1 MSDSVDRVF
10 VHALQTVR
18 RLPRTGSSRPPPA
31 SRLRL
36 YGLYKQSME
45 GDVESIL
52 PRPTL
57 PPSSP
62 DPNST
67 NTTAISRYASR
78 DLRTRETQAEIE
90 KWDAWDACKGMSR
103 TEAKR
108 RYISTL
114 IETMKVYASGT
125 PESRE
130 LVGELEFVWGQIR
143 SQSGSSEEDEAS
155 PGEQERRL
163 ESAGLK
169 TMDSYA
175 SIPGGDRS
183 GREEYAHDGG
193 RLRVLSP
200 VSHGGS
206 GEIIEGEDKELPHID
221 REEEEAA
228 FEEEQ
233 VDELDRR
240 RPNTGTTDDDDYA
253 IRNRKWRRSIES
265 ALTKMTAEIAALRE
279 NMEDSRVLVRR
290 RTGILAWL
298 RWLALTLV
306 RHMLTNAAL
315 VLVLVLWG
323 RWKGDRRT
331 EEWLRRRWKGL
342 RALLEALDLRSRVG
356 LPHFITRRIAHT

>member
-45 GDVESIL
+45 GDVSAIL

-67 NTTAISRYASR
+67 NTTALSRYASR

-103 TEAKR
+103 TDAKR

-130 LVGELEFVWGQIR
+130 LVAELEFVWGQIR
-143 SQSGSSEEDEAS
+143 SQSGSSEEEDVS
-155 PGEQERRL
+155 PGEEERRL
-163 ESAGLK
+163 ERAGLK

-175 SIPGGDRS
+175 SIPGAERG
-183 GREEYAHDGG
+183 GREEYARDGG

-200 VSHGGS
+200 VSQGGS
-206 GEIIEGEDKELPHID
+206 GEVIEGEDRELPHVD
-221 REEEEAA
+221 REEEDA
-228 FEEEQ
+228 FEEER

-240 RPNTGTTDDDDYA
+240 RPGTGTTDGDDYS
-253 IRNRKWRRSIES
+253 IRNRKWRRSIEV
-265 ALTKMTAEIAALRE
+265 ALAKMTAEIAALRE
-279 NMEDSRVLVRR
+279 NMEESRVFVRR
-290 RTGILAWL
+290 RTGVLAWL
-298 RWLALTLV
+298 RWLALTLLRQV
-306 RHMLTNAAL
+306 LANAAL
-315 VLVLVLWG
+315 VLLLVLWG
-323 RWKGDRRT
+323 RWKGDRRA
-331 EEWLRRRWKGL
+331 EEWLKRRWKGL
-342 RALLEALDLRSRVG
+342 STLLEALDLRSRVYV
-356 LPHFITRRIAHT
+356 PSFITRRIAHT

>member
-1 MSDSVDRVF
+1 
-10 VHALQTVR
+10 
-18 RLPRTGSSRPPPA
+18 
-31 SRLRL
+31 
-36 YGLYKQSME
+36 ME

-62 DPNST
+62 DPNSS
-67 NTTAISRYASR
+67 TAISRYASR

-90 KWDAWDACKGMSR
+90 KWDAWHACAGMSR

-125 PESRE
+125 AESRE

-143 SQSGSSEEDEAS
+143 SQSGSSEDDEAS

-163 ESAGLK
+163 ERAGLK

-175 SIPGGDRS
+175 SIPGRS
-183 GREEYAHDGG
+183 PEPGEREGRVEYARDGG

-200 VSHGGS
+200 VSRGGS
-206 GEIIEGEDKELPHID
+206 GEIIEGEDRELPHV
-221 REEEEAA
+221 EEVFEDDGEEDA
-228 FEEEQ
+228 
-233 VDELDRR
+233 DLDRR
-240 RPNTGTTDDDDYA
+240 RPNTGTTEDDDYA

-279 NMEDSRVLVRR
+279 NMEDSRVFVRR
-290 RTGILAWL
+290 RTGVIAWL
-298 RWLALTLV
+298 RWLAMSVV
-306 RHMLTNAAL
+306 RQVLTNAAL
-315 VLVLVLWG
+315 LLLLVLWG
-323 RWKGDRRT
+323 RWKGDTRA
-331 EEWLRRRWKGL
+331 EEWLRRRWKGM
-342 RALLEALDLRSRVG
+342 RALSEALDLRSRVG
-356 LPHFITRRIAHT
+356 LPAFITSRIAHT